1 MLSPD
6 AGERNAKGKAELVQI
21 QLGARSGLLRHLAA
35 DIAQK
40 ETRIAEIMA
49 EIQATLKAGR

>member
-1 MLSPD
+1 MLRPD

-35 DIAQK
+35 DIARR
-40 ETRIAEIMA
+40 EVRIAEIMA
-49 EIQATLKAGR
+49 EIQVVLKAGL